1 MSVWDKVTDFD
12 QYSKQLVNTQHML
25 GKEGSLVY
33 INYDRQCHFFINNNK
48 KKSTSVRYE
57 ISLSYAQPASNELSL
72 VAYKH
77 GLQNVYIYITKY
89 KRKKL
94 IWKTVLIYC

>member
-1 MSVWDKVTDFD
+1 
-12 QYSKQLVNTQHML
+12 ML

-48 KKSTSVRYE
+48 KNPLQSDMKYHSHTHS
-57 ISLSYAQPASNELSL
+57 PASNELSL

-77 GLQNVYIYITKY
+77 GIQNVCIYY
-89 KRKKL
+89 
-94 IWKTVLIYC
+94 